1 MTSEVRRRDGDAGG
15 GSARPAAPVLEPMN
29 GMDLAKI
36 EQGIR
41 LLIEGIGEDP
51 EREGL
56 LDTPRRV
63 AEMYREIFAG
73 THEDLEDI
81 VAAIPSDRHQEMV
94 LVKDI
99 PFHSICEH
107 HLTPFFGLAHV
118 AYIPSRCGKIT
129 GISKLARVVKVAAAR
144 LQLQERL
151 TSAIADTL
159 VTTLEP
165 EGVLVLVQAEHLC
178 MSMRG
183 VKTPGSLT
191 VTSAVRG
198 IFRTNSATR
207 AEVLSLIEAPRR

>member
-1 MTSEVRRRDGDAGG
+1 VKQPTVETWNQDGQGG
-15 GSARPAAPVLEPMN
+15 IARPGP
-29 GMDLAKI
+29 MDLAKI
-36 EQGIR
+36 EQGMR
-41 LLIEGIGEDP
+41 LVLEGIGEDP
-51 EREGL
+51 DREGL

-63 AEMYREIFAG
+63 AEMYEEIFAG
-73 THEDLEDI
+73 THQELAEI
-81 VAAIPSDRHQEMV
+81 VAPIPSDRHQELV

-107 HLTPFFGLAHV
+107 HLTPFFGMAHV
-118 AYIPSRCGKIT
+118 AYIPSKCGKIT

-159 VTTLEP
+159 VDALEP

-198 IFRTNSATR
+198 IFMTNSATR
-207 AEVLSLIEAPRR
+207 AEVLALIEAPRR

>member
-1 MTSEVRRRDGDAGG
+1 MTLPLEM
-15 GSARPAAPVLEPMN
+15 ARSSLVTTP

-36 EQGIR
+36 EEGIR
-41 LLIEGIGEDP
+41 LVLEGLGEDT

-56 LDTPRRV
+56 LRTPRRV
-63 AEMYREIFAG
+63 AEMYQDVLHG
-73 THEDLEDI
+73 THQDLASIIE
-81 VAAIPSDRHQEMV
+81 VMPSDKHQELV
-94 LVKDI
+94 LIKDI

-107 HLTPFFGLAHV
+107 HLTPFFGVAHV
-118 AYIPSRCGKIT
+118 AYIPSKCGKIT
-129 GISKLARVVKVAAAR
+129 GLSKLARLVKVAAAR

-151 TSAIADTL
+151 TSTIADTL
-159 VTTLEP
+159 VHCLDP

-183 VKTPGSLT
+183 VRTAGALT

-207 AEVLSLIEAPRR
+207 AEVLALIEAPKR

>member
-1 MTSEVRRRDGDAGG
+1 MKQPMVDTWTGDGQGEASRAGK
-15 GSARPAAPVLEPMN
+15 
-29 GMDLAKI
+29 MDLAKI
-36 EQGIR
+36 QQGIR
-41 LLIEGIGEDP
+41 LVLEGVGEDP
-51 EREGL
+51 DREGL
-56 LDTPRRV
+56 VETPRRV
-63 AEMYREIFAG
+63 AEMYEEIFAG
-73 THEDLEDI
+73 THQELREI
-81 VAAIPSDRHQEMV
+81 VGPIPSDRHQELV

-107 HLTPFFGLAHV
+107 HLTPFFGMAHV
-118 AYIPSRCGKIT
+118 AYIPSKCGKIT

-159 VTTLEP
+159 VDALEP

-198 IFRTNSATR
+198 IFMTNSATR